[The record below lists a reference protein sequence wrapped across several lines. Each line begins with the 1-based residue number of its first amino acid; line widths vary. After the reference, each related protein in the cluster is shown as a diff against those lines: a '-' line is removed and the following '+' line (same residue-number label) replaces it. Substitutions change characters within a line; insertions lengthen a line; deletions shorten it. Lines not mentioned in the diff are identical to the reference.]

1 MIMMET
7 VITVWKADYHH
18 KTILVWITINYVWTC
33 VFKMRGTYNK
43 SHFKEFYPCFLLFFF
58 KFLSLFWKV
67 KKQTNTSRF
76 INRKSLPPL
85 TRHILNA
92 PALKRLTNWPI
103 TNSQFETIAQRKG
116 QKIIW
121 VKPINCL
128 RVNAW
133 QIQSH
138 SEQFSE
144 SWQRFLGKW
153 KKKSRLKLCR
163 YTIVTTF
170 RTQVVKTVAFSSIHR
185 KSRIDSALILM
196 RTAVWSVIHK
206 LKCI

>member
-1 MIMMET
+1 MIKNLLQQ
-7 VITVWKADYHH
+7 VQFQRNLSVLSLLA
-18 KTILVWITINYVWTC
+18 
-33 VFKMRGTYNK
+33 
-43 SHFKEFYPCFLLFFF
+43 SFLF
-58 KFLSLFWKV
+58 KFFSLFLKV
-67 KKQTNTSRF
+67 RKQTNTSRF

-92 PALKRLTNWPI
+92 PALRRLTNWPI

-138 SEQFSE
+138 SEQFSA
-144 SWQRFLGKW
+144 SWRRFLGKW
-153 KKKSRLKLCR
+153 KKSRLKLCR
-163 YTIVTTF
+163 YTVVATF
-170 RTQVVKTVAFSSIHR
+170 WAQMVKAVAFSSIHL
-185 KSRIDSALILM
+185 KSQIDSALIVM
-196 RTAVWSVIHK
+196 KTTAVWSIINVSAKTRKHPYTEMH
-206 LKCI
+206 LKNNKNWI